1 MQSVPHWLLMAC
13 HAWVCESSL
22 FVARL
27 FADEQP
33 VHCHSSSFPL
43 CNLKHHWL
51 HTLTCMQ
58 SSKGCQIFS
67 MINWLYFI
75 LFNTTTSLAFLEC
88 PRPHTCRK
96 VCESSPPPYF
106 SNCDHW
112 WFDEL
117 QRDSGR
123 VYGTAE
129 SGISSASFKVL
140 HLTLVPVIFAIY
152 TTPTFHLPCLPTS
165 FFPQFLGLFC
175 FAQKRY
181 HIISKMSLW
190 ICFCKKVNIVSK
202 NSHRQQWDIPP
213 TRILTDVSLSLPIM
227 LPHPGTLCR
236 E

>member
-1 MQSVPHWLLMAC
+1 MPSLILLDSAKERQIIHTC
-13 HAWVCESSL
+13 TFLHSGVQENKEEKSRPWCAHTDIHTNTRHAECATPTSNGMPRLSVCESSL

-27 FADEQP
+27 FTVEQP

-58 SSKGCQIFS
+58 SSKGGQIFS

-106 SNCDHW
+106 SNCDLW

-152 TTPTFHLPCLPTS
+152 TTPTFHLPCLSTS
-165 FFPQFLGLFC
+165 FFPPSF
-175 FAQKRY
+175 
-181 HIISKMSLW
+181 
-190 ICFCKKVNIVSK
+190 
-202 NSHRQQWDIPP
+202 
-213 TRILTDVSLSLPIM
+213 
-227 LPHPGTLCR
+227 
-236 E
+236 